1 MFAGV
6 WKSGWPMQKEMR
18 SFPLRASSFTSAR
31 TTKAFSVPRFSVRR
45 LILGISAMS
54 GDVKGCHFIL
64 AGNPHGALSFAG
76 EVWRASML
84 VNCAAYQE
92 GKKLAYIPVEDIKKY
107 VSRPECFVWVALK
120 DPGPGELAA
129 LQHEFDLH
137 ELAVE
142 DARHGHQRPKIEEYG
157 DSIFCVLHNLE
168 LAGEELK
175 VGEVD
180 IFVGRNFVL
189 SVRNNAEPGFAAVRA
204 RCEREPELLKHGAGF
219 VFYALIDAVVDRYFP
234 VLDAIENE
242 FEKFETQIFS
252 GKSLRANIEGLYY
265 VRQKLTTLQHAVL
278 PLLEAV
284 GKLYGGRV
292 PQVCSGLQDYYRDV
306 YDHLVRINQNINSQR
321 DTVTTAIQVNVAMI
335 TFGET
340 EVTKRLA
347 AWGALIAVP
356 TFIASLYGMNFKHMP
371 ELDWVLGYPVAVASM
386 ALINI
391 LLFRRFRKAGWL

>member
-1 MFAGV
+1 
-6 WKSGWPMQKEMR
+6 
-18 SFPLRASSFTSAR
+18 
-31 TTKAFSVPRFSVRR
+31 
-45 LILGISAMS
+45 
-54 GDVKGCHFIL
+54 
-64 AGNPHGALSFAG
+64 
-76 EVWRASML
+76 ML

-92 GKKLAYIPVEDIKKY
+92 GRKLSDIPVEDIKKY

-129 LQHEFDLH
+129 MQKEFDLH

-157 DSIFCVLHNLE
+157 DSLFAVLHNIQF
-168 LAGEELK
+168 ADELK

-180 IFVGRNFVL
+180 IFVGRNYIL
-189 SVRNNAEPGFAAVRA
+189 SVRNQAEPGFREVRA

-234 VLDAIENE
+234 ILDAVEDE
-242 FEKFETQIFS
+242 FEKFEAQIFS

-265 VRQKLTTLQHAVL
+265 VRQKLTTLQHAVV
-278 PLLEAV
+278 PLIEAV

-292 PQVCSGLQDYYRDV
+292 PQVCSGLQEYYRDV
-306 YDHLVRINQNINSQR
+306 YDHLVRINQNINGQR

-356 TFIASLYGMNFKHMP
+356 TFIASVYGMNFKQMP
-371 ELDWVLGYPVAVASM
+371 ELDWAFGYPM
-386 ALINI
+386 AIGVMAAINTY
-391 LLFRRFRKAGWL
+391 LWVRFRKAGWL

>member
-1 MFAGV
+1 
-6 WKSGWPMQKEMR
+6 
-18 SFPLRASSFTSAR
+18 
-31 TTKAFSVPRFSVRR
+31 
-45 LILGISAMS
+45 
-54 GDVKGCHFIL
+54 
-64 AGNPHGALSFAG
+64 
-76 EVWRASML
+76 ML
-84 VNCAAYQE
+84 VNCAAYQD
-92 GKKLAYIPVEDIKKY
+92 GKKLGDIKPEEIGQY

-129 LQHEFDLH
+129 LQNEFDLH

-157 DSIFCVLHNLE
+157 NSLFAVLHNVAV
-168 LAGEELK
+168 AGEELK

-180 IFVGRNFVL
+180 LFAGTNYVL
-189 SVRNNAEPGFAAVRA
+189 SVRNQAEPGFSAVRA
-204 RCEREPELLKHGAGF
+204 RCEREPERLSHGAGF

-234 VLDAIENE
+234 VLDAVEDE
-242 FEKFETQIFS
+242 FEKFEEQIFS

-265 VRQKLTTLQHAVL
+265 VRQKLTTLQHAVV

-292 PQVCSGLQDYYRDV
+292 PQVCAGLQDYYRDV
-306 YDHLVRINQNINSQR
+306 YDHLVRIGQTINSQR
-321 DTVTTAIQVNVAMI
+321 DTVSTAIQVNVAMI
-335 TFGET
+335 TFSET

-356 TFIASLYGMNFKHMP
+356 TFIASLYGMNFKNMP
-371 ELDWVLGYPVAVASM
+371 ELDWAFGYPVTIGAM

-391 LLFRRFRKAGWL
+391 ILFQRFRKAGWL

>member
-1 MFAGV
+1 
-6 WKSGWPMQKEMR
+6 
-18 SFPLRASSFTSAR
+18 
-31 TTKAFSVPRFSVRR
+31 
-45 LILGISAMS
+45 
-54 GDVKGCHFIL
+54 
-64 AGNPHGALSFAG
+64 
-76 EVWRASML
+76 ML
-84 VNCAAYQE
+84 VNCAAYQD
-92 GKKLAYIPVEDIKKY
+92 GKKLGDIKVEEIGQY
-107 VSRPECFVWVALK
+107 LSRPGCFVWVALK

-129 LQHEFDLH
+129 LQKEFDLH

-142 DARHGHQRPKIEEYG
+142 DARHGHQRPKIDEYG
-157 DSIFCVLHNLE
+157 NSLFAVLHNIQVV
-168 LAGEELK
+168 GEELK
-175 VGEVD
+175 LGEVD
-180 IFVGRNFVL
+180 LFVGPNYVL
-189 SVRNNAEPGFAAVRA
+189 SVRNQAEPGFAAVRA
-204 RCEREPELLKHGAGF
+204 RCEREPERLKFGSGF

-234 VLDAIENE
+234 VLDAIEDE
-242 FEKFETQIFS
+242 FEKFEDQIFS
-252 GKSLRANIEGLYY
+252 GQSLRANIEGLYY

-292 PQVCSGLQDYYRDV
+292 PQVCTGMQEYYRDV
-306 YDHLVRINQNINSQR
+306 YDHLVRISQTISSQR

-371 ELDWVLGYPVAVASM
+371 ELDWAFGYPVVVGAM

-391 LLFRRFRKAGWL
+391 LLFRRFRMAGWL